1 MRQVT
6 ILCLLLLL
14 LSGLA
19 AAQVTVIGGYAG
31 DWPTAYGVYAIPF
44 VPRVITPS
52 FALDN
57 VSPFAVGASNA
68 TFGNVAGASNA
79 TLSIVTPPP
88 VGVFTRPVWYGPNPD
103 SPNASLPLVVFSEGP
118 REAEAERP
126 SHAPS
131 EVGPA
136 SYQSTVSVATLHA
149 AAGPAG
155 KASRTYTNQDVDRFN
170 QTTGNVKWDGKS
182 EQIK

>member
-1 MRQVT
+1 MRQLT

-19 AAQVTVIGGYAG
+19 AAQATIVGGYAS
-31 DWPTAYGVYAIPF
+31 DWPTVYGVYAIPF

-52 FALDN
+52 FTLET
-57 VSPFAVGASNA
+57 VSPSAVGASNA
-68 TFGNVAGASNA
+68 TFGNVAGATNA

-88 VGVFTRPVWYGPNPD
+88 VGVFSRPVWYGPNPD
-103 SPNASLPLVVFSEGP
+103 SPNASLPLVVFAGAP
-118 REAEAERP
+118 REAEVERP
-126 SHAPS
+126 GHAPS

-136 SYQSTVSVATLHA
+136 SYQSTIGVATLNA
-149 AAGPAG
+149 AAGPG
-155 KASRTYTNQDVDRFN
+155 RKASRTYTNQDVDRFN
-170 QTTGNVKWDGKS
+170 QGTGNVKYDGKS

>member
-1 MRQVT
+1 MRHLT

-19 AAQVTVIGGYAG
+19 AAQVTVSGGYAS
-31 DWPTAYGVYAIPF
+31 DWPTAYGAYAIPF
-44 VPRVITPS
+44 VPRVSTPS
-52 FALDN
+52 FTFEN
-57 VSPFAVGASNA
+57 VFPSAAGASNA

-88 VGVFTRPVWYGPNPD
+88 VGVFARPVWYGPNPD
-103 SPNASLPLVVFSEGP
+103 TPNTVMVFAQAQ
-118 REAEAERP
+118 REAEPEKP
-126 SHAPS
+126 SHGMS
-131 EVGPA
+131 EIGPA
-136 SYQSTVSVATLHA
+136 SYQSTVGAATLTA
-149 AAGPAG
+149 AAGPAR